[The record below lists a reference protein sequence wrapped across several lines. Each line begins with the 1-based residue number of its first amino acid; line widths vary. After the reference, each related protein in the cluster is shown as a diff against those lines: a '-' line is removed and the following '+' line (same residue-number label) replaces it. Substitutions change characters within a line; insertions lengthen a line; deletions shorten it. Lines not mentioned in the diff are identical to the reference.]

1 MGTLYIYLFI
11 FLKVLIVCS
20 FFLNMT
26 CKTLFFRNKSI
37 NNKKMNAALV
47 RETIGTKKD
56 FCIDFSEILKVFWLI
71 SQKFSL
77 RVTEM

>member
-1 MGTLYIYLFI
+1 
-11 FLKVLIVCS
+11 
-20 FFLNMT
+20 
-26 CKTLFFRNKSI
+26 
-37 NNKKMNAALV
+37 MNAALV